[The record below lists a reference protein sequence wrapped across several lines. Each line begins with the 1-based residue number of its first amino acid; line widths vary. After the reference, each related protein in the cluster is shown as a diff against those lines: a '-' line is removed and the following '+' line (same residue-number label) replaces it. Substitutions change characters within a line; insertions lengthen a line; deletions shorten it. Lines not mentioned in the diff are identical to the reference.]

1 MDKFNFNIH
10 IENVLIT
17 IDNDEAY
24 ISPKITKRLLLFF
37 NESRIIMDSLTN
49 REKDVADGILEGLS
63 YKLIAD
69 KCSIS
74 IDTVRMHIKNIYKKL
89 HINSKGELISKL
101 NAMNSE
107 FPEIK

>member
-1 MDKFNFNIH
+1 M
-10 IENVLIT
+10 
-17 IDNDEAY
+17 
-24 ISPKITKRLLLFF
+24 
-37 NESRIIMDSLTN
+37 IIPIRCMN
-49 REKDVADGILEGLS
+49 CG
-63 YKLIAD
+63 KLIAD